1 MKKRVLLIVLV
12 LVLGLTGCASQGVSI
27 TPMEVPVE
35 TARDDE
41 TGISNELYL
50 CYAKDG
56 HVIVANIISDSHRD
70 DGQGIAQNPET
81 WTEGL
86 YILSDDGEGY
96 TRYGIS
102 GNRSVYDA
110 VPLSLIH
117 I

>member
-12 LVLGLTGCASQGVSI
+12 FVLGLTGCASQGVSI

-70 DGQGIAQNPET
+70 DG
-81 WTEGL
+81 
-86 YILSDDGEGY
+86 
-96 TRYGIS
+96 
-102 GNRSVYDA
+102 
-110 VPLSLIH
+110 
-117 I
+117 